1 MKKSVSVIFLGLFLL
16 GSSVAPAFA
25 QGKYPAKAIDIIVPY
40 SPGGGTDIMFRNIE
54 KIITQYKLVPQPI
67 NIVNRGG
74 GGGAIGKAFCLSR
87 PADGY
92 TFTCFDLSTVSQQIE
107 GKAKWDY
114 RKDFTYIARI
124 VSDINFIIVR
134 SDSPVNNA
142 KDLVEAI
149 KKKGPK
155 SFSLGGTGT
164 GGPDQFA
171 TIELNKATKQEF
183 NYVPFNSGGE
193 VLTNLL
199 GGHTDGA
206 WANPNECIG
215 QLEAKQVKIVGVATE
230 KRSPMFPNNPTL
242 KEQGYNAI
250 STQTRSFVAKGG
262 TAPAVVDYWVQVLEK
277 VRKTPEWKKYLA
289 ESLLEDGWLVR
300 GDFLKDAEHDYN
312 TIKAIMDEM
321 GMSKK

>member
-1 MKKSVSVIFLGLFLL
+1 MKKLGLLIFLGLFVLWIS
-16 GSSVAPAFA
+16 GGPASA

-40 SPGGGTDIMFRNIE
+40 APGGGTDIMFRNIE
-54 KIITQYKLVPQPI
+54 KIISQYKMVPQPI
-67 NIVNRGG
+67 NIVNRAG

-124 VSDINFIIVR
+124 VTDINFIIVR

-171 TIELNKATKQEF
+171 TIELNKATKQDF

-215 QLEAKQVKIVGVATE
+215 QLEAKQVKIVGVATG
-230 KRSPMFPNNPTL
+230 KRSPMFPNYPTL

-277 VRKTPEWKKYLA
+277 VRKTPDWKKYLT
-289 ESLLEDGWLVR
+289 ESLLEDGWLAK
-300 GDFLKDAEHDYN
+300 GDFFKDAENDYK
-312 TIKAIMDEM
+312 TIKVIMDEM